1 MKNLLLI
8 LFLLILFSSNIFSGD
23 VSRTGTTG
31 TLSLTALSGYG
42 VKLLNGL
49 GNSGL
54 INSTSNL
61 GFMNPASI
69 GSLQNLSIGLTYQ
82 VNTPVYFPEPYDE
95 TNYDRVYN
103 FIPQS
108 FGAVYKYDDFTFG
121 LSIGQ
126 EFNTKI
132 DYGEIPET
140 SPQFPDGTGTTYT
153 PIIEYMIENY
163 SLSTAYNFEK
173 SVFDE
178 AEVSLGIRYTL
189 NRFHG
194 YEKLLSTVAEQA
206 TLASSIEA
214 GILLKFEESQFG
226 LSFNSGK
233 TFNATYSDD
242 LHVST
247 TTPGTTSGSY
257 VIETPGFEF
266 FSPAEISFDAL
277 FKLRDH
283 LKLTAAVNNV
293 FWSSDYSAFTNQ
305 LDISSSIIYD
315 TQNMLSGSLG
325 LLLSNCFLVD
335 DYEYENE
342 FNALFIMMGLNLKFK
357 NFNIDF
363 ALADS
368 HLLSGEYR
376 KQAIAK
382 LGLEIQL

>member
-1 MKNLLLI
+1 MKNLLLV
-8 LFLLILFSSNIFSGD
+8 LFVLIIFSSNIFSGD

-31 TLSLTALSGYG
+31 TSSLTTLSGYG
-42 VKLLNGL
+42 VKLLSGL

-69 GSLQNLSIGLTYQ
+69 GYLQNLSIGLTYQ

-126 EFNTKI
+126 EFNSKL
-132 DYGEIPET
+132 DFGEIPVT
-140 SPQFPDGTGTTYT
+140 SAQYPDGTGEYYT
-153 PIIEYMIENY
+153 PVIEYMIENY

-206 TLASSIEA
+206 TFASSIDA
-214 GILLKFEESQFG
+214 GILLKLEEMQFG

-233 TFNATYSDD
+233 TFNATNSDD
-242 LHVST
+242 LQVRT
-247 TTPGTTSGSY
+247 TIPGTTSGSY
-257 VIETPGFEF
+257 VIETRGFEF
-266 FSPAEISFDAL
+266 FIPAEINFDAR
-277 FKLRDH
+277 FQLRDH
-283 LKLTAAVNNV
+283 LNLTAAINNV

-325 LLLSNCFLVD
+325 LMLSNCFLVD
-335 DYEYENE
+335 DYDYENE
-342 FNALFIMMGLNLKFK
+342 FNALFIMMGINLKFE

-368 HLLSGEYR
+368 HLLSGEFR

-382 LGLEIQL
+382 LGLELQL